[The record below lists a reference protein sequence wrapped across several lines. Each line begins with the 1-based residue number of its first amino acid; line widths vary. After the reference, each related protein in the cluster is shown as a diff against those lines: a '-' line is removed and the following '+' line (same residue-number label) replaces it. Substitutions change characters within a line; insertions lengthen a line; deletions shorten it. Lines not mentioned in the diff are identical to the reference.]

1 MGFCGRFVAGQSDAM
16 TGIGNTTRLLQRV
29 SRSASRALLAVLAC
43 GLLGVIGHAVAQQ
56 PQPQPPPPQQQQPPV
71 DQTAPTVM
79 PPAPAVPSYA
89 FQPGF
94 IDAVG
99 RWLGNSKT
107 TLDQQLRGTQETIG
121 DIGLQA
127 SDAVKDAAGAAKEV
141 AGAAKQA
148 TGAIA
153 DLPNTR
159 VVNGRQR
166 CPLAANGA
174 PDCSPAAVALCKGRG
189 FAGGRGL
196 DIDSAQK
203 CPAWVWLS
211 GRSPQRGECHTETFV
226 TRAVCQ

>member
-1 MGFCGRFVAGQSDAM
+1 M
-16 TGIGNTTRLLQRV
+16 TGIGNTTRLLHRV

-43 GLLGVIGHAVAQQ
+43 GLLVMVGHAVAQQ
-56 PQPQPPPPQQQQPPV
+56 PQPQPPPQQQQPPV
-71 DQTAPTVM
+71 DQTVPTAPAPTVM
-79 PPAPAVPSYA
+79 PPARPVPSYA

-94 IDAVG
+94 IDALG

-107 TLDQQLRGTQETIG
+107 ALDQQLRGTQDTIG
-121 DIGLQA
+121 DVGLQA
-127 SDAVKDAAGAAKEV
+127 SDAVKDAAGAVKEV

-203 CPAWVWLS
+203 CPASVWLS
-211 GRSPQRGECHTETFV
+211 GRSPQGGECRTETFV